1 MRKYPSAKDLAKL
14 TKRGRYAVGNNVYL
28 QISEWGTRSWLLRYR
43 TDGRA
48 THMGLGPYD
57 LLTLAEARERGHQ
70 ARRQLRLDGVDPL
83 KEKRAAKRQRAL
95 DLVHAKTFKEC
106 ALAYITAHEA
116 GWRGDHSRRQWSA
129 SLERYVYPKIGNL
142 PVADV
147 DLACVLSVVEPI
159 WTLVPETARRV
170 RNRVEL
176 ILDWATARGLSSGD
190 NPARWRG
197 LLESLLSEQRRA
209 QAVNHL
215 AAVPYQQIGAF
226 MEKLRGQEG
235 IAARALEF
243 LILTASRSSE
253 ALGAKWSEIDGAT
266 WTVPASRMKAH
277 REHRVPLSRR
287 AVELLASLPHDS
299 DFIFPAVRA
308 GGAPHH
314 RTLIRELQRLG
325 VKATVHG
332 FRSSFRTWAGERT
345 SFANHVI
352 EISLAHTVGSAV
364 ERAYSRGDL
373 LDQRSKLMEAW
384 AEFCDREAGDGEVVA
399 IRQSMK

>member
-1 MRKYPSAKDLAKL
+1 
-14 TKRGRYAVGNNVYL
+14 
-28 QISEWGTRSWLLRYR
+28 
-43 TDGRA
+43 
-48 THMGLGPYD
+48 
-57 LLTLAEARERGHQ
+57 
-70 ARRQLRLDGVDPL
+70 
-83 KEKRAAKRQRAL
+83 
-95 DLVHAKTFKEC
+95 
-106 ALAYITAHEA
+106 
-116 GWRGDHSRRQWSA
+116 
-129 SLERYVYPKIGNL
+129 
-142 PVADV
+142 
-147 DLACVLSVVEPI
+147 
-159 WTLVPETARRV
+159 V

-176 ILDWATARGLSSGD
+176 ILDWATARGLRSGD

-215 AAVPYQQIGAF
+215 AAIRYQDIGAF
-226 MEKLRGQEG
+226 MKKLRAQEG
-235 IAARALEF
+235 VAARALEF

-277 REHRVPLSRR
+277 KEHRVPLSRR
-287 AVELLASLPHDS
+287 AVALLASLPHDS
-299 DFIFPAVRA
+299 DFVFPAVRT

-332 FRSSFRTWAGERT
+332 FRSSFRTWAGERA

-352 EISLAHTVGSAV
+352 EISLAHTIGSAV

-384 AEFCDREAGDGEVVA
+384 SEFCDRVDGDRDRARAGEVVA
-399 IRQSMK
+399 IRKTMK

>member
-14 TKRGRYAVGNNVYL
+14 TKPGRYAVGFGAYL
-28 QISEWGTRSWLLRYR
+28 QISEWGTRSWILRYR
-43 TDGRA
+43 TGDKA
-48 THMGLGPYD
+48 MHMGLGSAEII
-57 LLTLAEARERGHQ
+57 TLKEAREKAHAAQRM
-70 ARRQLRLDGVDPL
+70 RLDGKDPL
-83 KEKRAAKRQRAL
+83 QEKRAAKRQRLLAHA
-95 DLVHAKTFKEC
+95 HAKTFEEC

-129 SLERYVYPKIGNL
+129 SLERYVYPKIGNM

-176 ILDWATARGLSSGD
+176 ILDWATARGLRQGD

-197 LLESLLSEQRRA
+197 LLESLLPEQRRA
-209 QAVNHL
+209 QTVNHL

-226 MEKLRGQEG
+226 MEKLRAQEG

-266 WTVPASRMKAH
+266 WTVPAGRMKAH
-277 REHRVPLSRR
+277 KEHRVPLSRR
-287 AVELLASLPHDS
+287 AVTLLASLPRDC
-299 DFIFPAVRA
+299 DFIFPAPRA
-308 GGAPHH
+308 GGAPHQQ
-314 RTLIRELQRLG
+314 TLSRELRRLG

-352 EISLAHTVGSAV
+352 ELSLAHTVGSAV

-384 AEFCDREAGDGEVVA
+384 AVFCDRGASAGGVVA
-399 IRQSMK
+399 LRKRGA

>member
-1 MRKYPSAKDLAKL
+1 MRKYPSARDLAKL

-43 TDGRA
+43 VDGRA

-70 ARRQLRLDGVDPL
+70 ARRQLLDGVDPL
-83 KEKRAAKRQRAL
+83 KEKRAAKRERLLAHA
-95 DLVHAKTFKEC
+95 HAKTFKEC
-106 ALAYITAHEA
+106 ALAYIAAHEA
-116 GWRGDHSRRQWSA
+116 GWRGDHSRRQWIA
-129 SLERYVYPKIGNL
+129 SLERYVFPKIGNL

-159 WTLVPETARRV
+159 WTLVLETARRV

-176 ILDWATARGLSSGD
+176 ILDWATARGLRSGD

-197 LLESLLSEQRRA
+197 LLENLLSEQRRA

-226 MEKLRGQEG
+226 MERLRSQEG
-235 IAARALEF
+235 IAAKALEF

-253 ALGAKWSEIDGAT
+253 ALGAKWSEIDGNT

-277 REHRVPLSRR
+277 KGHRVPLSRR

-299 DFIFPAVRA
+299 DFVFPAVRT

-314 RTLIRELQRLG
+314 RTLIRELQRLD

-345 SFANHVI
+345 SFPNHVI
-352 EISLAHTVGSAV
+352 ELALAHTIGSAV

-384 AEFCDREAGDGEVVA
+384 SEFCDRGAGDGAVVA
-399 IRQSMK
+399 IRQMK

>member
-1 MRKYPSAKDLAKL
+1 MRKCPGAKDLAKL

-28 QISEWGTRSWLLRYR
+28 QISEWGTRSWLFRYR
-43 TDGRA
+43 LDGRA

-70 ARRQLRLDGVDPL
+70 ARRQLLNGVDPL

-95 DLVHAKTFKEC
+95 ERVHAKSFREC
-106 ALAYITAHEA
+106 AVAYIAAHEA
-116 GWRGDHSRRQWSA
+116 GWRGDRSRSQWTA
-129 SLERYVYPKIGNL
+129 SLEQYVYPKIGNL
-142 PVADV
+142 SVADV

-176 ILDWATARGLSSGD
+176 ILDWATARGLRQGD

-197 LLESLLSEQRRA
+197 LLENLLSEQRRA

-226 MEKLRGQEG
+226 MEKLRAQEG
-235 IAARALEF
+235 IAAKALEF

-253 ALGAKWSEIDGAT
+253 ALGAKWSEIDGNT
-266 WTVPASRMKAH
+266 WTVPAGRMKAH
-277 REHRVPLSRR
+277 RAHRVPLSHG
-287 AVELLASLPHDS
+287 AVALLASLPRDG
-299 DFIFPAVRA
+299 DFVFPAVRV
-308 GGAPHH
+308 GGAPHQQ
-314 RTLIRELQRLG
+314 TLSRELRRLG

-345 SFANHVI
+345 SFANHII
-352 EISLAHTVGSAV
+352 EQALAHTIGSAV

-384 AEFCDREAGDGEVVA
+384 SEFCDREAGDGAVVA
-399 IRQSMK
+399 IRGVS

>member
-1 MRKYPSAKDLAKL
+1 M
-14 TKRGRYAVGNNVYL
+14 
-28 QISEWGTRSWLLRYR
+28 
-43 TDGRA
+43 
-48 THMGLGPYD
+48 
-57 LLTLAEARERGHQ
+57 
-70 ARRQLRLDGVDPL
+70 RLDGKDPL
-83 KEKRAAKRQRAL
+83 QEKRAAKRQRLLAHA
-95 DLVHAKTFKEC
+95 HAKTFEEC

-129 SLERYVYPKIGNL
+129 SLERYVYPKIGNM

-176 ILDWATARGLSSGD
+176 ILDWATARGLRQGD

-197 LLESLLSEQRRA
+197 LLENLLSEQRRA

-226 MEKLRGQEG
+226 MEKLRAQEG

-266 WTVPASRMKAH
+266 WTVPAGRMKAH
-277 REHRVPLSRR
+277 KEHRVPLSRR
-287 AVELLASLPHDS
+287 AVTLLASLPRDC
-299 DFIFPAVRA
+299 DFIFPAPRA
-308 GGAPHH
+308 GGAPHQQ
-314 RTLIRELQRLG
+314 TLSRELRRLG

-352 EISLAHTVGSAV
+352 ELSLAHTVGSAV

-384 AEFCDREAGDGEVVA
+384 AVFCDRGASAGGWWRYAKGGRDGVETNFAEAGLC
-399 IRQSMK
+399 RQGRAPAT